1 MPVTALADLPFVE
14 RDAWPLLGLDPARRD
29 AEPNR
34 DHDECGWCRL
44 DSVRLEDPGGHSI
57 TVERPLV
64 LALHT
69 LEEPERLQG
78 DIQLEFVLHDDD
90 GEYSAVVLLS
100 EFLRRRA
107 VALLNPRPAAVVLAL
122 CNPHRTD
129 LPRPAVLGDLPLYYG
144 HGDVTAWM
152 QRRPGVRV
160 WTPESVDI
168 ILSAER
174 WHRI

>member
-1 MPVTALADLPFVE
+1 MPISALADLPFVE
-14 RDAWPLLGLDPARRD
+14 RDPWPLLGLDPART
-29 AEPNR
+29 EPNR
-34 DHDECGWCRL
+34 DHDECGFCRL
-44 DSVRLEDPGGHSI
+44 DRVRLEDPGGRVI

-69 LEEPERLQG
+69 REDPERLP
-78 DIQLEFVLHDDD
+78 DDLELEFTLHDAD

-107 VALLNPRPAAVVLAL
+107 AALLIPRPAAVVLAL
-122 CNPHRTD
+122 CNPHRTV
-129 LPRPAVLGDLPLYYG
+129 LPRPPVLGDLPLYYG

-160 WTPESVDI
+160 WTPDSVDI

-174 WHRI
+174 WYRI

>member
-1 MPVTALADLPFVE
+1 MPISALADLPFVE
-14 RDAWPLLGLDPARRD
+14 RDPWPLLGLDPART
-29 AEPNR
+29 EPNR
-34 DHDECGWCRL
+34 DHDECGFCRL
-44 DSVRLEDPGGHSI
+44 DRVRLEDPGGRVI
-57 TVERPLV
+57 TVEHPLV

-69 LEEPERLQG
+69 REDPERLP
-78 DIQLEFVLHDDD
+78 DDLELEFTLHDAD

-107 VALLNPRPAAVVLAL
+107 AALLIPRPAAVVLAL
-122 CNPHRTD
+122 CNPHRTV
-129 LPRPAVLGDLPLYYG
+129 LPRPPVLGDLPLYYG

-160 WTPESVDI
+160 WTPDSVDI

-174 WHRI
+174 WYRI

>member
-1 MPVTALADLPFVE
+1 MPISALADLPFVE
-14 RDAWPLLGLDPARRD
+14 REPWPLLGLDPNRR
-29 AEPNR
+29 APNR
-34 DHDECGWCRL
+34 DHDECGFCRL
-44 DSVRLEDPGGHSI
+44 DSVRLEDTGGRTI

-69 LEEPERLQG
+69 REHPERLPE
-78 DIQLEFVLHDDD
+78 DVELEFTLHDAD

-100 EFLRRRA
+100 EFLRRR
-107 VALLNPRPAAVVLAL
+107 VAPLLDPRPTAVVLAL

-160 WTPESVDI
+160 WTPDSVDI